1 MTRPV
6 TLNSGFALPD
16 FNALLASRNLAY
28 AEAFT
33 LRLVSGT
40 RLFYTTAQASFAAP
54 ACDGSGLTQYVAG
67 DVGVSG
73 VLLKCSSG
81 ESDSSDPTTHIE
93 VDQQQVTFTP
103 NLDPAAP
110 SVVDGVPFL
119 QAIARGQLDGA
130 VIQRDRWF
138 FNTVGGPP
146 VGGAPMFYGFTASI
160 DKLSRTQAVLK
171 VKSDLVLLNIQ
182 MPRNL
187 YQPNCI
193 YTIYDAGCGVN
204 QASYANHASVGASPT
219 QTFIPWAGATSQF
232 TGGVVTFESG
242 PNVNL
247 TRTIKQASTS
257 GLSLAYPLPYPPT
270 AGDNFVAYPG
280 CDRQFAGGCAFFNNQ
295 PRYRGHPFT
304 PTPEL
309 AI

>member
-1 MTRPV
+1 LRE
-6 TLNSGFALPD
+6 ALR
-16 FNALLASRNLAY
+16 ASRNFAY

-33 LRLVSGT
+33 LRLISGST
-40 RLFYTTAQASFAAP
+40 FRYTSAQTSFAAP
-54 ACDGSGLTQYVAG
+54 ACDGSGLTEYVAG

-81 ESDSSDPTTHIE
+81 ESDNGDPTTHIE

-103 NLDPAAP
+103 NLNPAAP
-110 SVVDGVPFL
+110 SLIEGVPFL
-119 QAIARGQLDGA
+119 QAVARGQLDAA

-138 FNTVGGPP
+138 FNSTGGPP
-146 VGGAPMFYGFTASI
+146 VGGVPMFYGFTASI

-204 QASYANHASVGASPT
+204 QATYANHASVGASPT
-219 QTFIPWAGATSQF
+219 STFIPWTGATPQF
-232 TGGVVTFESG
+232 TGGMITFESG

-247 TRTIKQASTS
+247 TRTIKSASSS
-257 GLSLAYPLPYPPT
+257 GLVLAYPLPTAPL

-295 PRYRGHPFT
+295 SRYRGHPFV
-304 PTPEL
+304 PIPEL